1 MRLQSEIAGCLRI
14 GLQRAGKRFTWQFW
28 KTGIFHRVDS
38 KNATLVNN
46 SPIFTNRP
54 ENQFARL
61 WSLLIEDYQRVDK
74 YASA

>member
-1 MRLQSEIAGCLRI
+1 LFAYWAAASRKAVYVAVLEHS
-14 GLQRAGKRFTWQFW
+14 
-28 KTGIFHRVDS
+28 IFHRVDS

-46 SPIFTNRP
+46 SPIFTERP

-61 WSLLIEDYQRVDK
+61 WSLLIEDYQSVDK